1 MLIKLHGKKEKN
13 EIVCSFNGIPITCRL
28 EVEFFFTQSEIIYV
42 TQSSLKRLFHVAR
55 DMSSEREFR
64 CGLSQFHCRNEV
76 KQGHIR
82 YKQTNC
88 RPDYILERIDNW
100 CRF

>member
-42 TQSSLKRLFHVAR
+42 TQSSLKRLFHVAN
-55 DMSSEREFR
+55 DMSSEREMSLWFVSVS
-64 CGLSQFHCRNEV
+64 LQ
-76 KQGHIR
+76 K
-82 YKQTNC
+82 
-88 RPDYILERIDNW
+88 
-100 CRF
+100 